1 MKSHN
6 KFLVLTLTAL
16 IALSTVACSN
26 KKEAPG
32 ASEASSSTEP
42 VITTKETPVETLPVK
57 PDNKDAI
64 EKINALDIPENIKE
78 QLIVELYSK

>member
-26 KKEAPG
+26 KKKLRGHLRLLHPQNLL
-32 ASEASSSTEP
+32 S
-42 VITTKETPVETLPVK
+42 LPKK
-57 PDNKDAI
+57 PR
-64 EKINALDIPENIKE
+64 
-78 QLIVELYSK
+78 